1 MSYALILMMVR
12 LVNAAIVLVL
22 GCAIGSFLNVVIYR
36 VPANLSL
43 WWPPSRCPTCFHELG
58 ITENIP
64 VFGWLRLGGR
74 CAHCRTPISARY
86 PIIEA
91 ITGAIFL
98 AAFYLN
104 GETWSIALVS
114 QWVMLAWLLALAM
127 IDVDTMTLP
136 NPLTQWGV
144 AMGLGFNVAIAW
156 QASLGSGSTS
166 WADQLAAGGAAVFAS
181 ALGAMVGL
189 WGLDTLRLL
198 GSIAFGKEAMG
209 AGDSKLMAG
218 VGAWLGWP
226 LVLLTVFVACAIGAV
241 VGSVAIGLK
250 WVKRSQPIPFGP
262 FLAIGAAIALFWGQ
276 ALIDGYLG
284 LFLPT
289 GG

>member
-1 MSYALILMMVR
+1 MSYELILMMVR

-36 VPANLSL
+36 VPADLSL
-43 WWPPSRCPTCFHELG
+43 WWPPSRCPKCLHELG
-58 ITENIP
+58 VTENIP

-91 ITGAIFL
+91 VTGAIFL
-98 AAFYLN
+98 AAFYLSA
-104 GETWSIALVS
+104 ETWSIALVS

-127 IDVDTMTLP
+127 IDIDTMTLP

-156 QASLGSGSTS
+156 QASVASGATS
-166 WADQLAAGGAAVFAS
+166 LAAQLAAGGAAMFAS
-181 ALGAMVGL
+181 VLGAMVGL

-226 LVLLTVFVACAIGAV
+226 LALLTVFVACAIGAV
-241 VGSVAIGLK
+241 LGSVAIALK
-250 WVKRSQPIPFGP
+250 WVTRSQPIPFGP
-262 FLAIGAAIALFWGQ
+262 FLAIGAAIALIWGQ
-276 ALIDGYLG
+276 AMIDAYLG
-284 LFLPT
+284 FFLPA
-289 GG
+289 GL

>member
-1 MSYALILMMVR
+1 MSYELILMIVH

-36 VPANLSL
+36 VPADLSL
-43 WWPPSRCPTCFHELG
+43 WWPPSRCPKCFHELG
-58 ITENIP
+58 VTENIP

-127 IDVDTMTLP
+127 IDIDTMTLP

-156 QASLGSGSTS
+156 QASIASGSTS
-166 WADQLAAGGAAVFAS
+166 WTDQLAASGAALFAS
-181 ALGAMVGL
+181 VLGAMVGL

-226 LVLLTVFVACAIGAV
+226 LALLTVFVACAIGAV
-241 VGSVAIGLK
+241 VGSVAIALK
-250 WVKRSQPIPFGP
+250 WVARSQPIPFGP
-262 FLAIGAAIALFWGQ
+262 FLAIGAAIALIWGQ
-276 ALIDGYLG
+276 VMIDAYLG

>member
-1 MSYALILMMVR
+1 MSYELIVAIFR
-12 LVNAAIVLVL
+12 LVNAAIVLCL

-36 VPANLSL
+36 VPAGLSL
-43 WWPPSRCPTCFHELG
+43 WWPPSRCPKCLHQLG
-58 ITENIP
+58 ATENIP

-91 ITGAIFL
+91 VTGAIFL
-98 AAFYLN
+98 IAFYLN
-104 GETWSIALVS
+104 AETWSIALVS

-127 IDVDTMTLP
+127 IDIDTMTLP

-144 AMGLGFNVAIAW
+144 AMGVGFNVAIAA
-156 QASLGSGSTS
+156 QASGVNGLEPET
-166 WADQLAAGGAAVFAS
+166 LAAMGSALFAS
-181 ALGAMVGL
+181 VLGAMVGL
-189 WGLDTLRLL
+189 WGLDLLRLL

-218 VGAWLGWP
+218 IGAWLGWP
-226 LVLLTVFVACAIGAV
+226 LVLLTVFIACAIGAV
-241 VGSVAIGLK
+241 LGSVAIGLK

-262 FLAIGAAIALFWGQ
+262 FLAIGAAIALIWGQ
-276 ALIDGYLG
+276 AMIQTYLG
-284 LFLPT
+284 LFFT
-289 GG
+289 VG